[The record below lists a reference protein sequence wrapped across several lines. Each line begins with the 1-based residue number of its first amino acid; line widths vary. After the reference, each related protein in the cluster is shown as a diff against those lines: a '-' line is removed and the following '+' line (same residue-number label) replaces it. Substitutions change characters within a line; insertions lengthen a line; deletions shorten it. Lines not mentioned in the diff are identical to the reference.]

1 MTLTDNINFTER
13 VSLASLP
20 LDVTQ
25 QDAHSIMCSLVKQT
39 NKQTPS
45 GPERHTVGKSD
56 FSTSPRTEDGSLIS
70 GSHGGKRTESQKFPP

>member
-1 MTLTDNINFTER
+1 MFKGGMWVTLTDNINFTER

-39 NKQTPS
+39 NKQTNTLRAREAHS
-45 GPERHTVGKSD
+45 R
-56 FSTSPRTEDGSLIS
+56 
-70 GSHGGKRTESQKFPP
+70 